1 MNLKHP
7 QKTSNDEYTDPKSRE
22 IAWVPFFCLFLGGGG
37 GVGVDFKIPVTLHL
51 YDFDLYKTEKAHKK
65 TREDSLQNVGN
76 TFKDRTFSRTV
87 SLDFSQ
93 SPFIQYLQLTSFF
106 T

>member
-22 IAWVPFFCLFLGGGG
+22 IAWVPFFFLFFR
-37 GVGVDFKIPVTLHL
+37 GVGILKLLVTLHL

-65 TREDSLQNVGN
+65 TRNSLQNFGVILIGCM
-76 TFKDRTFSRTV
+76 
-87 SLDFSQ
+87 
-93 SPFIQYLQLTSFF
+93 IC
-106 T
+106 

>member
-22 IAWVPFFCLFLGGGG
+22 IAWVPFFFVLGGGG
-37 GVGVDFKIPVTLHL
+37 GGGGGGRWILKFPVTLHL

-65 TREDSLQNVGN
+65 TREDSLQNFGVILIGCM
-76 TFKDRTFSRTV
+76 
-87 SLDFSQ
+87 
-93 SPFIQYLQLTSFF
+93 IC
-106 T
+106 